1 MDAKSKIDAI
11 KALLGIKFE
20 AAAPATE
27 TAEPA
32 ATENPKNEITLKDG
46 TIARYEGDLAMGG
59 ELYVVTSEGETIAPD
74 GNYEM
79 EDGTVITVAGGTIS
93 AVMPPA
99 ESAAPEQGMNKDFTA
114 DIEAVKSEIAKQ
126 TAELTAKFDAV
137 TKELQTVKE
146 AFMKTVEL
154 VETFNNTPKVE
165 TPAPVDSMFKKQDPT
180 DKLQAMAE
188 ALKSFKK

>member
-1 MDAKSKIDAI
+1 MDAKSKIEAI
-11 KALLGIKFE
+11 KQLLGLKFE
-20 AAAPATE
+20 AAAPAGE
-27 TAEPA
+27 NAEPA
-32 ATENPKNEITLKDG
+32 ETETPKNEITLKDG
-46 TIARYEGDLAMGG
+46 TIARYEGDLAVGG
-59 ELYVVTSEGETIAPD
+59 ELYVVTPQGETIAPD

-99 ESAAPEQGMNKDFTA
+99 ESAAPMQDMNKDFTA
-114 DIEAVKSEIAKQ
+114 DIESVKADMAKQ
-126 TAELTAKFDAV
+126 AAELTAKFEAV

-154 VETFNNTPKVE
+154 VETFNNTPAKPE
-165 TPAPVDSMFKKQDPT
+165 EKPIDAMFKKQDPT
-180 DKLQAMAE
+180 EKIKAMAE